1 MHASK
6 FVSIKLELD
15 DHRGGVRQQNWLRI
29 FTSSEKISGG
39 ATGQGRALFDTGDS
53 DVHQHELYQM
63 RPHSTWS
70 DEESLSY
77 DPKTKCQTV

>member
-39 ATGQGRALFDTGDS
+39 ATVR
-53 DVHQHELYQM
+53 
-63 RPHSTWS
+63 
-70 DEESLSY
+70 
-77 DPKTKCQTV
+77 